1 MTNKFSISVIV
12 PVSERAD
19 DVVNLYREYR
29 GRVERL
35 STEFEFIYVLDG
47 PFPDL
52 ADTLRKL
59 RMDDE
64 PIVIVQLAK
73 WFGEST
79 AITAGLDLAKGDVVL
94 TLPAYYQVESSVIPS
109 LIDALTESDV
119 AVAARNRSNDSLFR
133 RVQGW
138 VFNRLVSW
146 LTSQRFRD
154 LGCGARALRRVVIS
168 DLNLYGDQHRFLPIL
183 VSQLGYRVV
192 EVDAQQDMRDVGT
205 RIYGPGVYI
214 RRLLDILTVFFIA
227 KFTKKPLRFFGLIG
241 SVIAGFGSLVV
252 LVLVIQRLLGDVGLA
267 ERPALIL
274 GSLLVVLG
282 IQLFAIGLIGELI
295 IFTHARQM
303 KEYQVEETINIVDN
317 EAA

>member
-295 IFTHARQM
+295 IFTHARHI